1 MVFIYTIKGLNY
13 SLQTLP
19 PHRSALHIPQV
30 CIPLFSWKHCRT
42 HSLRRIHIVPEY
54 PSSDTFR
61 FSTTPWRTQP
71 CSCLSTLSS
80 YIRNTCSPHWTYR
93 SGSFRQEHSAYPVR
107 VRYPRT
113 PSLSPSDREVTCRS
127 RSLSFSPLFP
137 YARNPPPIASWQP
150 LREAVSVS
158 PKWCFCFCVLKI
170 DIPSALIFTP

>member
-1 MVFIYTIKGLNY
+1 MKKDLIIFSKLFLHTVPSYIF
-13 SLQTLP
+13 
-19 PHRSALHIPQV
+19 HRSISRHFPESTV
-30 CIPLFSWKHCRT
+30 RT
-42 HSLRRIHIVPEY
+42 HSLKRIHIVPEY

-61 FSTTPWRTQP
+61 FSTTPWHIQP

-137 YARNPPPIASWQP
+137 YARNPPPIAS
-150 LREAVSVS
+150 
-158 PKWCFCFCVLKI
+158 
-170 DIPSALIFTP
+170 